1 MTIEQRPTGWNSV
14 HLPLVYKISNDKFPT
29 NSVDPIVNVTDSG
42 GEYGY
47 YLIDCDANIKTGIQV
62 LDFVLVEVNG
72 IKEVH
77 QVITK
82 YSDSSIVIDLKQT
95 YGITVTFGIV
105 QFYYS
110 NYNIKVKI
118 YGGLRSGHTLEA
130 DKPTQLLTNINVVP
144 GSDNVAVFNINETIK
159 TDIGILNNNLNL
171 STLQNDIDAFTEFYI
186 EYAESY
192 DSSDGNILSTYTSS
206 YTSDSVNYA
215 IAVNSKMPFRNG
227 EGGNMIMYQG
237 GIDFLTTFETPVLFN
252 GQYYDI
258 WILKGQ
264 YDSSNMTVERY
275 KDGSLINTDTI
286 SIDSKDEGVY
296 RIPLSVTSDED
307 QLMVTVEGNTKTIDV
322 NNNCY
327 NQSIYLTWLNYLGG
341 MDYWLFTA
349 QKDFGVDIEEVQQT
363 EKNIFINWADSYGL
377 DRIKYDIKRISR
389 ENILVRSQNLT
400 QSQVE
405 GLKYIKTSPLVQ
417 MYDAKPTGDWVNVL
431 VDSSSFTVYSE
442 TEKLYSISFTI
453 QMTNEVAAQS
463 L

>member
-192 DSSDGNILSTYTSS
+192 DSSDGNI
-206 YTSDSVNYA
+206 
-215 IAVNSKMPFRNG
+215 
-227 EGGNMIMYQG
+227 
-237 GIDFLTTFETPVLFN
+237 
-252 GQYYDI
+252 
-258 WILKGQ
+258 
-264 YDSSNMTVERY
+264 
-275 KDGSLINTDTI
+275 
-286 SIDSKDEGVY
+286 
-296 RIPLSVTSDED
+296 
-307 QLMVTVEGNTKTIDV
+307 
-322 NNNCY
+322 
-327 NQSIYLTWLNYLGG
+327 
-341 MDYWLFTA
+341 
-349 QKDFGVDIEEVQQT
+349 
-363 EKNIFINWADSYGL
+363 
-377 DRIKYDIKRISR
+377 
-389 ENILVRSQNLT
+389 
-400 QSQVE
+400 
-405 GLKYIKTSPLVQ
+405 
-417 MYDAKPTGDWVNVL
+417 
-431 VDSSSFTVYSE
+431 
-442 TEKLYSISFTI
+442 
-453 QMTNEVAAQS
+453 
-463 L
+463 